1 MNKIPVLSYKEVVK
15 ILSKASFYIHHQK
28 ASHIIMKRDNP
39 YSRLVVPAHRTIKR
53 GLLNA
58 IIKQAGL
65 TREDFY
71 KLLEDL

>member
-15 ILSKASFYIHHQK
+15 ILSKAGFYIRHQK
-28 ASHIIMKRDNP
+28 ASHIVMKRDNP
-39 YSRLVVPAHRTIKR
+39 YCRLVVPAHRTIKR

-65 TREDFY
+65 TREDFF